1 LNIQRSCAVSNYDDD
16 ALGTLNQN
24 KPAVQQKMLEEGNI
38 PKLIDLFFAE
48 YLQTNSCAIIQAR
61 ALQAMYCSIRNHHV
75 AEQIF
80 CMNREGRKMIEAAL
94 GLYSHDLKERLES
107 AKQPLPK
114 PSDTMKKK
122 ALFFLQALIF
132 GFC

>member
-61 ALQAMYCSIRNHHV
+61 ALQAMSCSIRNHHV

-80 CMNREGRKMIEAAL
+80 CMNQKGGK
-94 GLYSHDLKERLES
+94 
-107 AKQPLPK
+107 
-114 PSDTMKKK
+114 
-122 ALFFLQALIF
+122 
-132 GFC
+132 